1 MSEAERKYIKQVD
14 EEILR
19 ASGES
24 LQKLQEI
31 DKSTQLNGHSF
42 YDEYACALK
51 KTPEEKLVTKTKT
64 SDNKNYY

>member
-14 EEILR
+14 DEILH
-19 ASGES
+19 ASGEA

-42 YDEYACALK
+42 YDEYVCALK
-51 KTPEEKLVTKTKT
+51 KTPEEKVVTKTKT
-64 SDNKNYY
+64 FDNKNHY